1 MTHKQLLWNVVS
13 VYKILKNGF
22 MLHAITNGVENAT
35 DKCNDT
41 IWPPALSVE
50 LHGGLDY
57 LICTSN
63 HYYMVMSQ
71 LCVGE

>member
-22 MLHAITNGVENAT
+22 MPHAITNGVENAT

-41 IWPPALSVE
+41 I
-50 LHGGLDY
+50 
-57 LICTSN
+57 
-63 HYYMVMSQ
+63 
-71 LCVGE
+71 

>member
-1 MTHKQLLWNVVS
+1 MTHKLLLWNVVS

-41 IWPPALSVE
+41 I
-50 LHGGLDY
+50 
-57 LICTSN
+57 
-63 HYYMVMSQ
+63 
-71 LCVGE
+71 